1 MSPTK
6 DLRVNPPVTP
16 DAQTGGEGETLL
28 ARRMIIT
35 SGVAALAAVGA
46 AAASSAA
53 FGPSIETASSDG
65 LGAPIK
71 PGGSSVPNTPV
82 PTTPKPTPSGTA
94 TTAPPTNRTPGTANP
109 PATSDPRSPAT
120 ANPPADRDQSYANP
134 GAGSGTA
141 PRADAPA
148 AAKPVTKP
156 APPKG
161 SSKPEVISTGVA
173 NNDQTHSH
181 LLARATFGPRAS
193 DFADLSASG
202 IDSWLGAQ
210 LAPASISDPDGD
222 AAWAAFPLARKSIAG
237 VRSSVKEFGWEA
249 ARQTGQGTLAAQ
261 VFSKRQLFEVV
272 VDVFANL
279 LNVTTPSDSVW
290 ATGPDYANTVIRAN
304 AFGRYSD
311 MLHAAMRHPAMLTYL
326 NNEQSNKTNVNENLG
341 RELLELHTLGVTS
354 GYTEGD
360 VRNSA
365 MILSGRAIDYDTRE
379 FRYRP
384 ERHYVGPVA
393 TSFFSDE
400 NASADGG
407 LEMGDRYVSVLA
419 HHPAT
424 AATVVRKLAVRFV
437 SDSPP
442 QALLDRLAQVYLD
455 NDTAIIPVLKALF
468 ASSEFWAAIGE
479 KSRRPLEDAV
489 GSARAVDAR
498 PSDKL
503 ADGIKNLYW
512 VLQNLGHAPLTW
524 TPPNGFPDVTGAWL
538 SASQTV
544 GRWNLHRGLT
554 GGWFKGLTPPTK
566 LNEAL
571 APTAGQTNSQ
581 WVDAIAQHL
590 IGRPLSDQHRGV
602 LLAYLDVEGSA
613 VAEQGNAWQVPAL
626 AALVLDSPYFQ
637 LR

>member
-1 MSPTK
+1 M
-6 DLRVNPPVTP
+6 NPPVNP
-16 DAQTGGEGETLL
+16 DVPAGGEGETLL

-46 AAASSAA
+46 AAASSAV

-65 LGAPIK
+65 LLAPVK
-71 PGGSSVPNTPV
+71 PGGSTPLNTPV
-82 PTTPKPTPSGTA
+82 PTTPTPSATPTGTPSA
-94 TTAPPTNRTPGTANP
+94 SPSTPPSAGGSGRSMNP
-109 PATSDPRSPAT
+109 PATADPRSPAT
-120 ANPPADRDQSYANP
+120 SNPPADRDQSFAKP
-134 GAGSGTA
+134 GAGSGDA
-141 PRADAPA
+141 PRADAPS
-148 AAKPVTKP
+148 AAKPAAKPTPPRGSTKP
-156 APPKG
+156 ESITTA
-161 SSKPEVISTGVA
+161 VA
-173 NNDQTHSH
+173 NNPQTHAH
-181 LLARATFGPRAS
+181 LLSRTTFGPRPS
-193 DFADLSASG
+193 DFVDLSAAG

-222 AAWAAFPLARKSIAG
+222 SAWAAFPLAKKSISG
-237 VRSSVKEFGWEA
+237 VISSVKQYGWDA
-249 ARQTGQGTLAAQ
+249 ARETGQATLAAQ
-261 VFSKRQLFEVV
+261 IFSKRQLFEVV

-290 ATGPDYANTVIRAN
+290 ATAPDYANSVIRAN
-304 AFGRYSD
+304 AFGSYSA

-354 GYTEGD
+354 GYTEAD

-384 ERHYVGPVA
+384 ERHFVGPVT

-442 QALLDRLAQVYLD
+442 QALLDRLAQIYLD
-455 NDTAIIPVLKALF
+455 NDTAIMPVLKELF
-468 ASSEFWAAIGE
+468 ASAEFWDSIGE
-479 KSRRPLEDAV
+479 KTRRPLEDAV
-489 GSARAVDAR
+489 GSARAVNVQR
-498 PSDKL
+498 SDKL
-503 ADGIKNLYW
+503 AQGVKNLYW

-544 GRWNLHRGLT
+544 ARWNLHRGFT
-554 GGWFKGLTPPTK
+554 GGWLTGLTPPVK
-566 LNEAL
+566 LSEAF
-571 APTAGQTNSQ
+571 APQEGQSYSA
-581 WVDAIAQHL
+581 WVDAIAEGL
-590 IGRPLSDQHRGV
+590 IGRPLSAQHRGV
-602 LLAYLDVEGSA
+602 LLSYLDVEGSA
-613 VAEQGNAWQVPAL
+613 EAEASNAWQVPAL